1 SDRQLIW
8 TRAFIDTARSAED
21 VDWVRGLLDGRTSLP
36 GLKVD
41 FAVRWLAVQ
50 SLARLGAVGGDE
62 IAGELERDPTEEGPR
77 APATARAAR
86 PLPEAKAE
94 AWSAV
99 TNGGEVS
106 FAMKRAFIAGFHRA
120 DQEAILEPYVRRY
133 FDDLLPVWEA
143 HDIDDGLEFVE
154 GMFPEKII

>member
-1 SDRQLIW
+1 
-8 TRAFIDTARSAED
+8 
-21 VDWVRGLLDGRTSLP
+21 
-36 GLKVD
+36 
-41 FAVRWLAVQ
+41 
-50 SLARLGAVGGDE
+50 
-62 IAGELERDPTEEGPR
+62 
-77 APATARAAR
+77 
-86 PLPEAKAE
+86 LPEAKAE

-154 GMFPEKII
+154 GMFPEQIIRPDVIELVEETLAGELPGPMHRALWEAQDHTARLLRARAFDAEG